1 MNVWLGVRRGW
12 AGGGALILA
21 LVAGCGDV
29 PLGER
34 LDAIEA
40 RIARLEDEYPAGTG
54 GDPES
59 GEEVVTVA
67 PEYEPATRA
76 PYPPEGLPRYFN
88 DRTEWETDAM
98 QAVGQLVVPRTGM
111 AAVVVNDRIVVIGGH
126 GPGQTQA
133 IFRSDL
139 ELIDSRVR
147 VERVKTGLIRRRY
160 QVAEAYQGKIYI
172 VSGMTTAS
180 GNWDWRKVFPD
191 DLEIYDLA
199 TGVITKGAPL
209 PSSRYLAASEILD
222 GRIYVLGGSPPRADA
237 RREPDSRS
245 YLSNANT
252 RPDNRLFIYDIASD
266 RWSEGASMEVARQC
280 ELVAYGGKL
289 YAVAG
294 FDGRRA
300 VTAFEE
306 YDPATNRW
314 TRLPDLPFPTSAQ
327 RSVVVGDLLYSFG
340 DYVEMTQIGVYDFKT
355 RRWAKLAL
363 RMQPSRQ
370 GAAALLGNQVFVIGG
385 NAGAGRAISAG
396 GAGAEPLATIQ
407 VFPVRDLERAAR
419 AAR

>member
-1 MNVWLGVRRGW
+1 
-12 AGGGALILA
+12 LILT
-21 LVAGCGDV
+21 LVAGCGDANR
-29 PLGER
+29 GAT
-34 LDAIEA
+34 LDAIEE
-40 RIARLEDEYPAGTG
+40 RIARLEEAYPAAPD
-54 GDPES
+54 GDSES
-59 GEEVVTVA
+59 SEEVVSEA
-67 PEYEPATRA
+67 PEYLPAPRA

-98 QAVGQLVVPRTGM
+98 EAAGHLVVPRTGM
-111 AAVVVNDRIVVIGGH
+111 AAVVANDRIIVIGGH
-126 GPGQTQA
+126 GPGQTQS

-139 ELIDSRVR
+139 ELIDSRAHVKR
-147 VERVKTGLIRRRY
+147 VQAGLIRRRY
-160 QVAEAYQGKIYI
+160 HVAEAYQGKIYI

-199 TGVITKGAPL
+199 TGAITKGAPL

-222 GRIYVLGGSPPRADA
+222 GRIYLLGGSPPRADS
-237 RREPDSRS
+237 RREPDGRS

-266 RWSEGASMEVARQC
+266 RWSEGAAMEVSRQC

-314 TRLPDLPFPTSAQ
+314 TRLPDLPFPMSAQ
-327 RSVVVGDLLYSFG
+327 RSVVVGDLLFSFG
-340 DYVEMTQIGVYDFKT
+340 DYIEMTQVCVYNFKT
-355 RRWAKLAL
+355 QLWRKLAL
-363 RMQPSRQ
+363 RMEPSRQ
-370 GAAALLGNQVFVIGG
+370 GVAALMGNQVFVIGG
-385 NAGAGRAISAG
+385 NAGGGRAISAG

-407 VFPVRDLERAAR
+407 IFPVRDLERSAR